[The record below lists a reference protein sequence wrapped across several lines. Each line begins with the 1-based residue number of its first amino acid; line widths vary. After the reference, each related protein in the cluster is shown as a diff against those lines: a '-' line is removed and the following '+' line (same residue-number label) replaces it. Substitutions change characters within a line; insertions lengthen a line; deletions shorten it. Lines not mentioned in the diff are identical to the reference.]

1 MKFLKEIKI
10 IGLYLEPYKKK
21 VFLIG
26 SVAVLASLI
35 SAAIPYLY
43 GRLVDI
49 AIKESSTLKIIGAIL
64 LLWLILS
71 LIGDWLS
78 RISGFRG
85 YEIGIEAGNDLI
97 SETSGHLLDLPISFH
112 KHKKMGE
119 IVQRISRAADY
130 LENIIGNVIFSI
142 CPSFLTVIGALAIMA
157 FVEWRLSL
165 ILLLVLSLYSLISI
179 WKTKPI
185 IKEQKKINK
194 AYERAYGDIY
204 DSVGN
209 IQTVKSCVREK
220 AEKKKIAKNFK
231 KTLFQRFKSSFR
243 FWRVLNAW
251 QETVFSVGFVLI
263 FASAVLLLR
272 QKTIT
277 AGELVMFI
285 GYVSMAYRPFGVIA
299 GYYRQIRNGLTAI
312 DRARKILKV
321 KKEPYREEKEE
332 LKNIKGTVEFSNVS
346 FSYQKG
352 KGVLSEINFKVKA
365 GQMLALVGESGVGKT
380 TLCDLLSGYYAPKK
394 GKILIDG
401 RDIAKI
407 SLKSLRENIAIV
419 PQEVTLFND
428 TIMNN
433 IRYGRVGATKEEVI
447 KAAKISH
454 AHKFIRKFSK
464 KYNQVVG
471 ERGIK
476 LSTGQKQRVAIARA
490 ILRNPKILILD
501 EATSSLDSATEKL
514 VQDALARLIKGRTT
528 FVIAHRLSTIREADK
543 IIVLGKGRIIEE
555 GDHQELIEKGGVYKE
570 LCKLQSTV
578 VR

>member
-1 MKFLKEIKI
+1 MKFLKEIKV
-10 IGLYLEPYKKK
+10 IGDYLKPYKKQ

-26 SVAVLASLI
+26 SVAVFSALI
-35 SAAIPYLY
+35 SAGIPYLY

-49 AIKESSTLKIIGAIL
+49 AIKDSSGLKIIGAIL
-64 LLWLILS
+64 LFWLIIS
-71 LIGDWLS
+71 LISDWLS

-85 YEIGIEAGNDLI
+85 YEIGIMAGNDLI
-97 SETSGHLLDLPISFH
+97 SETSSHLLDLPISYH

-119 IVQRISRAADY
+119 IVQRISRGADY
-130 LENIIGNVIFSI
+130 LENIIGNVVFSI
-142 CPSFLTVIGALAIMA
+142 CPSFLTIIGSLVIMT
-157 FVEWRLSL
+157 FVEWRLAL
-165 ILLLVLSLYSLISI
+165 ILLVILSFYSLISV

-194 AYERAYGDIY
+194 AYERAFGDIC

-220 AEKKKIAKNFK
+220 AEKKKIDNNFK
-231 KTLFQRFKSSFR
+231 KAVFRRFKMSLR
-243 FWRVLNAW
+243 FWQSLNTW
-251 QETVFSVGFVLI
+251 QETIFSVGFVLI

-272 QKTIT
+272 QKAIT

-285 GYVSMAYRPFGVIA
+285 GYVSLAYRPFGMIA
-299 GYYRQIRNGLTAI
+299 AYYRQIRNGLTAI
-312 DRARKILKV
+312 ERAKKILKV
-321 KKEPYREEKEE
+321 KKEPYREKEKE
-332 LKNIKGTVEFSNVS
+332 LKDIKGAVEFSNVS
-346 FSYQKG
+346 FSYHKG
-352 KGVLSEINFKVKA
+352 KGVLSEISFKVKA

-394 GKILIDG
+394 GKITIDG
-401 RDIAKI
+401 HNIARV
-407 SLKSLRENIAIV
+407 SLKSLRENIAVV

-433 IRYGRVGATKEEVI
+433 IKYGRVGATKEEVI

-454 AHKFIRKFSK
+454 AHKFIRKFPK
-464 KYNQVVG
+464 KYNQIVG

-514 VQDALARLIKGRTT
+514 VQDALKHLIKGRTT

-543 IIVLGKGRIIEE
+543 IIVLEKGRIIEE